1 GDELFVHSRLPREIR
16 LGGCRTDHEF
26 PTGTDCPRQPCHR
39 ARRSRRGG
47 RSATISRRL
56 RNRTD
61 RHHQG
66 EPPGTG
72 RRALC
77 EPECG
82 RLARRLPQTA
92 PRSQCRRRRFVSDG
106 SSEHRQPAHAS
117 PRVVTPTASP
127 PMRVFDRTLH
137 ATTFNGT
144 RLTYRVTGDSGAP
157 PVVFVH
163 GTLADLNS
171 WGGQENLFA
180 QRYRVLVYSRRYHRP
195 NPQVED
201 NQTYSPKLHSED

>member
-1 GDELFVHSRLPREIR
+1 MGRVVLTITPPTSPVPPPHSLSCAPCGASLPTRRIGDELFVHSRLPREIR

-72 RRALC
+72 
-77 EPECG
+77 
-82 RLARRLPQTA
+82 
-92 PRSQCRRRRFVSDG
+92 
-106 SSEHRQPAHAS
+106 
-117 PRVVTPTASP
+117 
-127 PMRVFDRTLH
+127 
-137 ATTFNGT
+137 
-144 RLTYRVTGDSGAP
+144 
-157 PVVFVH
+157 
-163 GTLADLNS
+163 
-171 WGGQENLFA
+171 
-180 QRYRVLVYSRRYHRP
+180 
-195 NPQVED
+195 
-201 NQTYSPKLHSED
+201 